1 MAHTP
6 TNLQNAQQ
14 IGQLAELGIT
24 AWGPATLSPA
34 DYWLTFVS
42 NQSSYGNWAIYSNPT
57 VVNAALAFTQSSNVT
72 YIQSLVAQAQKQVY
86 DDAPYAWF
94 GVTGLWTVSG
104 SPVWKTS
111 LIKSMLFDPT
121 WAGQDDQPFF
131 NTIVFAGS

>member
-1 MAHTP
+1 M
-6 TNLQNAQQ
+6 
-14 IGQLAELGIT
+14 
-24 AWGPATLSPA
+24 
-34 DYWLTFVS
+34 
-42 NQSSYGNWAIYSNPT
+42 
-57 VVNAALAFTQSSNVT
+57 NAALAFTQSSNVT